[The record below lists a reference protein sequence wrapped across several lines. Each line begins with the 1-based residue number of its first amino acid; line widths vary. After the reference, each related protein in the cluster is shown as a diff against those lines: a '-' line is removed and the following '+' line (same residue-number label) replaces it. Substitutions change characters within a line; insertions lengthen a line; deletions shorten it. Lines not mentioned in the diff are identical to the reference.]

1 MLVFV
6 VLISQNDFMLTVF
19 WGGQKK
25 HQYSCQWFLRK
36 NKLILSL
43 NSNSWSIDFVVKGE
57 ETHAYELLPDTPWS
71 FNEETSC
78 CQSWKDLNFNRIR
91 SWPRI
96 LNMERGPLNYHK
108 HYSKLKTSPYKLNVF
123 FLINEQAFYTADVL
137 TYSVMVLV
145 NPASLHNI
153 RSATPNW
160 WTVINFTNLHLYF
173 FTYTGVCVY
182 TIYTVYTNDQCLC
195 P

>member
-1 MLVFV
+1 MHMNYY
-6 VLISQNDFMLTVF
+6 QF
-19 WGGQKK
+19 W
-25 HQYSCQWFLRK
+25 F
-36 NKLILSL
+36 
-43 NSNSWSIDFVVKGE
+43 
-57 ETHAYELLPDTPWS
+57 

-173 FTYTGVCVY
+173 FTYTGVCVCILY
-182 TIYTVYTNDQCLC
+182 ILYIQTISAFAPRPPGHPSQFSLRHT
-195 P
+195 